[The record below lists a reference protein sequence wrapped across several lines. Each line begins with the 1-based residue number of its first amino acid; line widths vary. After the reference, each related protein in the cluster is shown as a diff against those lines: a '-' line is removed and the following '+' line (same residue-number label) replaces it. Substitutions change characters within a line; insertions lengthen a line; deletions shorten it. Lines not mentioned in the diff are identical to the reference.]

1 MLRTD
6 RRGRKPVHEDWSI
19 DDKTSRYLF
28 VVQQRHHE
36 LIRRHGDDS
45 GLGRRRSAVH
55 SSVQF
60 GACAA
65 SQPVSSLLL
74 LARLH
79 LLRASAG
86 SGLGCLV
93 VLVGRV
99 LVAATR
105 ARRTPETP
113 GSARITLL

>member
-1 MLRTD
+1 M
-6 RRGRKPVHEDWSI
+6 
-19 DDKTSRYLF
+19 
-28 VVQQRHHE
+28 VQQCHHE

-45 GLGRRRSAVH
+45 GLGRRRSGVH

-74 LARLH
+74 LARLQ
-79 LLRASAG
+79 LLRASG
-86 SGLGCLV
+86 GGLGCLV

-105 ARRTPETP
+105 ARRTPVTP